1 MREFASAV
9 LAVPMLLAVYLGT
22 IARRV
27 GIPRLSLLLVVLGVT
42 SIVVVM
48 AGRPAATTARPA
60 GEAADPPATAFRAI
74 QTGRAI
80 DAPLTIEFTV
90 PMDATSVAEALV
102 IDPPAEVSLAW
113 DEGATQL
120 HVRPAGAWEAATY
133 YTVTVGDAARDASGT
148 PLAAPVRAGF
158 LTRGSTASVFSA
170 ERATGDRVRVDTPF
184 ILDFE
189 RPVDVASVAAAFM
202 VTPRVAGSFEP
213 TPPGVPVT
221 RMVFRPA
228 LPLAPDAVYL
238 LALGDGALDA
248 EGAPLTTTGS
258 YAVQTDVAPSVVRFR
273 PKDATKEVERDTEV
287 SVRFTAAMDRA
298 STRRAFTV
306 TVDGTAV
313 EGKPR
318 WAEGDTVLVV
328 DPTDPLPYGA
338 TVVLKVGAGARS
350 ATGAPISA
358 AATAS
363 FTVEPEPPPPPT
375 PTPRP
380 APRATTKPPT
390 SSTPVARPPSG
401 SWVAVEKYVIALM
414 NCTRGGGWVE
424 SNGSCSSP
432 GGGSAGPLK
441 YDSGISD
448 RVARPYAKKLATAGV
463 CSHFYGGNPGNRL
476 KAAGYTSYR
485 WAENLGCRYY
495 SDLNRMAIN
504 LVRFFQS
511 EKSYNGGHWRNMM
524 NPAFDRAGVG
534 LWVSGGNLRLVIDF
548 YHP

>member
-22 IARRV
+22 VARRV
-27 GIPRLSLLLVVLGVT
+27 GIPRLSLLIVVVGFT
-42 SIVVVM
+42 SLVVVM

-60 GEAADPPATAFRAI
+60 GEAVDPPAAAFRAI
-74 QTGRAI
+74 QTGRTI
-80 DAPLTIEFTV
+80 NAPVTIEFTA
-90 PMDATSVAEALV
+90 PMDAASVAAALE
-102 IDPPAEVSLAW
+102 IEPPAEVSLAW
-113 DEGATQL
+113 DESATHL
-120 HVRPAGAWEAATY
+120 HVRPVGAWAAATY
-133 YTVTVGDAARDASGT
+133 YTVTVGEAARDASGT
-148 PLAAPVRAGF
+148 ALAAPVRAGF
-158 LTRGSTASVFSA
+158 LTRGSTGSVFSA
-170 ERATGDRVRVDTPF
+170 EGATGDRVRVDTPF
-184 ILDFE
+184 FLDFQ
-189 RPVDVASVAAAFM
+189 RPVDVASVAAAFT

-228 LPLAPDAVYL
+228 VPLAPDTVYL
-238 LALGDGALDA
+238 LALADGAVDA

-258 YAVQTDVAPSVVRFR
+258 YTVQTDVAPSVVRFR
-273 PKDATKEVERDTEV
+273 PKDTTKEVERGADV

-306 TVDGTAV
+306 TVDGKVV

-318 WAEGDTVLVV
+318 WAEGDTVLVI
-328 DPTDPLPYGA
+328 DPADPFPYGA
-338 TVVLKVGAGARS
+338 TVVLKVGEGARS

-358 AATAS
+358 EATAS

-375 PTPRP
+375 PRP
-380 APRATTKPPT
+380 TPRATPKPPS

-463 CSHFYGGNPGNRL
+463 CSHFYGGNPGTRL

-511 EKSYNGGHWRNMM
+511 EKGYNGGHWRNMM
-524 NPAFDRAGVG
+524 DPRYDRAGVG